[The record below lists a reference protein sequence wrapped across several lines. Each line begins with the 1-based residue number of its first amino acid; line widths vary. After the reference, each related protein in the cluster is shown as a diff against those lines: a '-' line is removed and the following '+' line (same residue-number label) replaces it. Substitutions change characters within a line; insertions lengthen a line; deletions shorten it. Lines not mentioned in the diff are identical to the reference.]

1 LGGPYLLDTSS
12 SGKYPFFMSD
22 ESLIPPK
29 NRPRRHTL
37 LEDAQGLVTGTGMA
51 ATGLVILT
59 HLGLVTG
66 QTAGLALLLSYATGY
81 SFALM
86 FFLVNLP
93 FYWLGYKRIGPRFVV
108 KTVIAVAMV
117 SVFSI
122 WFPTLISFEALD
134 PFYGVALFG
143 ALTGAGLLAIFRH
156 GASLGGVG
164 ILALYIQESTGF
176 RAGFTQLLF
185 DACIFAAAFFI
196 IDARAVLFSMLGAFI
211 VNMIITFNHRKDWY
225 VAT

>member
-1 LGGPYLLDTSS
+1 
-12 SGKYPFFMSD
+12 MSD
-22 ESLIPPK
+22 KALTPPK

-81 SFALM
+81 SFAFM

-93 FYWLGYKRIGPRFVV
+93 FYWLGYKRIGPRFVA
-108 KTVIAVAMV
+108 KTVVAVALV

-122 WFPTLISFEALD
+122 WFPTLISFETLN

-196 IDARAVLFSMLGAFI
+196 IDTRAVLFSMLGAFI

>member
-1 LGGPYLLDTSS
+1 
-12 SGKYPFFMSD
+12 MSD

-37 LEDAQGLVTGTGMA
+37 LEDAQGLFTGTGMA

-66 QTAGLALLLSYATGY
+66 QTAGLALLLSYVTGY

-108 KTVIAVAMV
+108 KTIVAVALV
-117 SVFSI
+117 SIFSI
-122 WFPTLISFEALD
+122 WFPTLISFETLN
-134 PFYGVALFG
+134 PFFGVALFG
-143 ALTGAGLLAIFRH
+143 VLTGAGLLAIFRH

-164 ILALYIQESTGF
+164 ILALYIQENTGF

>member
-1 LGGPYLLDTSS
+1 MANTDS
-12 SGKYPFFMSD
+12 
-22 ESLIPPK
+22 IPPK

-37 LEDAQGLVTGTGMA
+37 IEDIQGLVTGTGMA

-59 HLGLVTG
+59 HLGLITG
-66 QTAGLALLLSYATGY
+66 QTAGLALLLSYVTGY
-81 SFALM
+81 SFALT

-93 FYWLGYKRIGPRFVV
+93 FYWLGYQRIGLRFVV
-108 KTVIAVAMV
+108 KTLISVVLV

-122 WFPTLISFEALD
+122 YFPRLISFEVLN
-134 PFYGVALFG
+134 PFYGIALFG
-143 ALTGAGLLAIFRH
+143 VLTGAGLLAIFRH

-185 DACIFAAAFFI
+185 DACIFTAAFFI
-196 IDARAVLFSMLGAFI
+196 LDAKAVLLSMLGAFI

>member
-1 LGGPYLLDTSS
+1 
-12 SGKYPFFMSD
+12 MSD
-22 ESLIPPK
+22 IERIPPR
-29 NRPRRHTL
+29 NRPRRHTY
-37 LEDAQGLVTGTGMA
+37 LEDAQGLLTGTGMA

-86 FFLVNLP
+86 FFAVNLP
-93 FYWLGYKRIGPRFVV
+93 FYWLGFKRIGPRFVL
-108 KTVIAVAMV
+108 KTVIAVVMV
-117 SVFSI
+117 SAFSI
-122 WFPTLISFEALD
+122 WFPRLISFETLN
-134 PFYGVALFG
+134 PIYGVA
-143 ALTGAGLLAIFRH
+143 RH

-164 ILALYIQESTGF
+164 ILAIYVQEATGF

-185 DACIFAAAFFI
+185 DICIFAAAFFI
-196 IDARAVLFSMLGAFI
+196 IDTRAVLLSMLGAFI

>member
-1 LGGPYLLDTSS
+1 
-12 SGKYPFFMSD
+12 MS
-22 ESLIPPK
+22 EIERIPPK
-29 NRPRRHTL
+29 NRPRRHTYI
-37 LEDAQGLVTGTGMA
+37 EDAQGLLTGTGMA

-81 SFALM
+81 PFALM
-86 FFLVNLP
+86 FFAVNLP
-93 FYWLGYKRIGPRFVV
+93 FYWLGYKRIGPRFVL
-108 KTVIAVAMV
+108 KTVIAVIMV
-117 SVFSI
+117 SAFSI
-122 WFPTLISFEALD
+122 WFPSLISFESLN
-134 PFYGVALFG
+134 PVYGVALFG

-164 ILALYIQESTGF
+164 ILAIYVQEATGF

-185 DACIFAAAFFI
+185 DICILAAAFFI
-196 IDARAVLFSMLGAFI
+196 IDTRAVLLSMLGAFI

>member
-1 LGGPYLLDTSS
+1 
-12 SGKYPFFMSD
+12 MSD
-22 ESLIPPK
+22 EALIPPK

-37 LEDAQGLVTGTGMA
+37 LEDAQGLVTGAGMA
-51 ATGLVILT
+51 ASALVILT

-81 SFALM
+81 SFAFM

-93 FYWLGYKRIGPRFVV
+93 FYWLGYKRIGPRFVL
-108 KTVIAVAMV
+108 KTVIAVALV

-122 WFPTLISFEALD
+122 WFPTLIGFETLD

-143 ALTGAGLLAIFRH
+143 ALNGAGLLAIFRH

-164 ILALYIQESTGF
+164 ILALYIQENTGF

-185 DACIFAAAFFI
+185 DVCIFAAAFFL
-196 IDARAVLFSMLGAFI
+196 IDARAVLFSMLGALI

>member
-1 LGGPYLLDTSS
+1 
-12 SGKYPFFMSD
+12 MSD
-22 ESLIPPK
+22 TERTPPK
-29 NRPRRHTL
+29 NRPRRHTV

-51 ATGLVILT
+51 ASGLVILT

-81 SFALM
+81 SFAFM

-108 KTVIAVAMV
+108 KTVIAVILV
-117 SVFSI
+117 SIFSI
-122 WFPTLISFEALD
+122 WFPTLISFETLD

-164 ILALYIQESTGF
+164 ILALYIQERTGF
-176 RAGFTQLLF
+176 RAGFTQLIF

>member
-1 LGGPYLLDTSS
+1 
-12 SGKYPFFMSD
+12 MSD

>member
-1 LGGPYLLDTSS
+1 MANTQN
-12 SGKYPFFMSD
+12 
-22 ESLIPPK
+22 IPPK

-66 QTAGLALLLSYATGY
+66 QTAGLAMLLSYVTGY
-81 SFALM
+81 SFAVT

-108 KTVIAVAMV
+108 KTLISVVLV

-122 WFPTLISFEALD
+122 YFPMLMTFETLN

-143 ALTGAGLLAIFRH
+143 VLTGAGLLAIFRH

-176 RAGFTQLLF
+176 RAGYTQLLF
-185 DACIFAAAFFI
+185 DACIFGAAFFI
-196 IDARAVLFSMLGAFI
+196 LDPSAVLLSMLGAFI

>member
-1 LGGPYLLDTSS
+1 
-12 SGKYPFFMSD
+12 MSD

-29 NRPRRHTL
+29 NRPRRHIL

-66 QTAGLALLLSYATGY
+66 QTAGLALLLSYVTGY

-108 KTVIAVAMV
+108 KTIVAVALV
-117 SVFSI
+117 SGFSI
-122 WFPTLISFEALD
+122 WFPTLISFETLN
-134 PFYGVALFG
+134 PFFGVALFG
-143 ALTGAGLLAIFRH
+143 VLTGAGLLAIFRH

-164 ILALYIQESTGF
+164 ILALYIQENTGF

>member
-1 LGGPYLLDTSS
+1 
-12 SGKYPFFMSD
+12 
-22 ESLIPPK
+22 
-29 NRPRRHTL
+29 
-37 LEDAQGLVTGTGMA
+37 MA

-86 FFLVNLP
+86 FFAVNLP
-93 FYWLGYKRIGPRFVV
+93 FYWLGYKRIGPRFVL
-108 KTVIAVAMV
+108 KTMIAVVMV
-117 SVFSI
+117 SAFSI
-122 WFPTLISFEALD
+122 WFPRLISFETLN
-134 PFYGVALFG
+134 PIYGVALFG

-164 ILALYIQESTGF
+164 ILAVYVQEATGF

-185 DACIFAAAFFI
+185 DICIFAAAFFI
-196 IDARAVLFSMLGAFI
+196 IDTRAVLLSMLGAFI

>member
-1 LGGPYLLDTSS
+1 MLDT
-12 SGKYPFFMSD
+12 D
-22 ESLIPPK
+22 RIPPK
-29 NRPRRHTL
+29 NRPRRHSFV
-37 LEDAQGLVTGTGMA
+37 EDAQGLLTGTTMA

-66 QTAGLALLLSYATGY
+66 QTAGLALLLSYATGF

-86 FFLVNLP
+86 FFVVNLP
-93 FYWLGYKRIGPRFVV
+93 FYWLGYKRIGPRFVF
-108 KTVIAVAMV
+108 KTVIAVILV
-117 SVFSI
+117 SAFSI
-122 WFPTLISFEALD
+122 WFPDLISFETLN
-134 PFYGVALFG
+134 PVYGVALFG
-143 ALTGAGLLAIFRH
+143 VLTGAGLLAIFRH

-164 ILALYIQESTGF
+164 ILAIYIQEATGF

-185 DACIFAAAFFI
+185 DVCIFAAAFFI
-196 IDARAVLFSMLGAFI
+196 LDTRAVLLSMLGAFI

>member
-1 LGGPYLLDTSS
+1 
-12 SGKYPFFMSD
+12 
-22 ESLIPPK
+22 
-29 NRPRRHTL
+29 
-37 LEDAQGLVTGTGMA
+37 MA

-66 QTAGLALLLSYATGY
+66 QTAGLALLLSYSTGY

-86 FFLVNLP
+86 FFGVNLP
-93 FYWLGYKRIGPRFVV
+93 FYWLGYKRLGKRFVF
-108 KTVIAVAMV
+108 KTLIAVILV
-117 SVFSI
+117 SAFSI
-122 WFPTLISFEALD
+122 WFPHLISFKTLN

-143 ALTGAGLLAIFRH
+143 VLTGAGLLAIFRH

-164 ILALYIQESTGF
+164 ILAIYVQEATGF

-185 DACIFAAAFFI
+185 DICIFAAAFFI
-196 IDARAVLFSMLGAFI
+196 IDTRATLLSMLGACI
-211 VNMIITFNHRKDWY
+211 VNMIIIFNHRKDWY

>member
-1 LGGPYLLDTSS
+1 
-12 SGKYPFFMSD
+12 MSD
-22 ESLIPPK
+22 IERIPPR
-29 NRPRRHTL
+29 NRPRRHTY
-37 LEDAQGLVTGTGMA
+37 LEDAQGLLTGTGMA
-51 ATGLVILT
+51 ATGLVILS

-86 FFLVNLP
+86 FFAVNLP
-93 FYWLGYKRIGPRFVV
+93 FYWLGFKRIGPRFVL
-108 KTVIAVAMV
+108 KTLIAVVMV
-117 SVFSI
+117 SAFSI
-122 WFPTLISFEALD
+122 WFPRLISFETLN
-134 PFYGVALFG
+134 PIYGVALFG

-164 ILALYIQESTGF
+164 ILAIYVQEATGF

-185 DACIFAAAFFI
+185 DICIFAAAFFI
-196 IDARAVLFSMLGAFI
+196 IDTRAVLLSMLGAFI